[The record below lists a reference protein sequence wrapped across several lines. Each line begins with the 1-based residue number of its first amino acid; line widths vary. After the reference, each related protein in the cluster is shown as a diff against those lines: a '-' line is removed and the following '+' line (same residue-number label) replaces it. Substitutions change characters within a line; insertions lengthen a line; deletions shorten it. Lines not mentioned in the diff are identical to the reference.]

1 MAKES
6 KNNLETM
13 RHSLSHVLAMAVLD
27 MFPEGKLAI
36 GPAIDNG
43 FYYDF
48 DLPRTLIPEDLPILE
63 KKMKHFVKQNLKF
76 ERQDV
81 PIDEA
86 MKISKK
92 AKQPYKTEL
101 IEDLKKQGKKE
112 VSFYKTGSFIDL
124 CEGPHVDSTNKLGV
138 FKLSHTAGA
147 YWKGDEKNKMLQ
159 RIYAYAFET
168 QKELDEFLKNQEELK
183 KRDHRKIGKEMDL
196 FCFSSLV
203 GPGLPLFTPKGVII
217 IEELKAHVEKICYQ
231 YGFQK
236 VSTPSMAKIDL
247 FEMSGHKQKFGDELF
262 HVTSQHKQKHVL
274 RPVVCPHQTQ
284 IYASK
289 PRSYRDLPIRYME
302 SDKMFRSEKPGEV
315 GGLNRVLAITVEDG
329 HSFCRVDQVK
339 DEVKGLVNII
349 KEFYSALG
357 MLDELWISLSVR
369 DPKHPEKYIGDTK
382 DWDKCEKMLQEVSDE
397 MKLNAVKC
405 EGEAALY
412 GPKLDFQFKTA
423 LGKEIT
429 IPTVQLDFSTPKR
442 FGLVYTD
449 EKGKGVHPVMVHRAI
464 LGSYERFFVLLLE
477 HFAGDFPLWLAP
489 VQVKVIPVSDKF
501 EKIAK
506 TIETEL
512 KAANLRVESDDSDES
527 VGKKIRNAEMQK
539 IPYMLILGEKE
550 VKSKKLAVRSR
561 KNGDLG
567 QIDTKKLIEK
577 LRKEIDEKK

>member
-1 MAKES
+1 MAKEKS
-6 KNNLETM
+6 NLETM

-63 KKMKHFVKQNLKF
+63 KKMKHIVKQNLKF

-81 PIDEA
+81 PVDEA
-86 MKISKK
+86 LKISKK

-101 IEDLKKQGKKE
+101 VEDLKKAGKKT
-112 VSFYKTGSFIDL
+112 VSFYKTGSFVDL
-124 CEGPHVDSTNKLGV
+124 CEGPHVESTNKLGA
-138 FKLSHTAGA
+138 FTLSHTAGA

-183 KRDHRKIGKEMDL
+183 KRDHRKIGKDMDL
-196 FCFSSLV
+196 FCFSALV
-203 GPGLPLFTPKGVII
+203 GAGLPLFTPKGVII
-217 IEELKAHVEKICYQ
+217 IEELKKHVEKLCSD

-236 VSTPSMAKIDL
+236 ISTPALANIKL
-247 FEMSGHKQKFGDELF
+247 FEISGHKQKFGDELF
-262 HVTSQHKQKHVL
+262 HVTSKHKQKIVL
-274 RPVVCPHQTQ
+274 RPVTCPHMGQV
-284 IYASK
+284 YASR

-302 SDKMFRSEKPGEV
+302 SDKMFRAEKPGEV
-315 GGLNRVLAITVEDG
+315 GGLNRVYAITVEDG
-329 HSFCRVDQVK
+329 HTFCRVDQVK
-339 DEVKGLVNII
+339 EEVKGLVKII
-349 KEFYSALG
+349 KEFYTSLG
-357 MLDELWISLSVR
+357 MFDEFWVSLSFR
-369 DPKHPEKYIGDTK
+369 DPKTPEKYIGDTK
-382 DWDKCEKMLQEVSDE
+382 DWETCEKMLKEVSKE
-397 MKLNAVKC
+397 MGLNAKVC

-412 GPKLDFQFKTA
+412 GPKIDFQFKA
-423 LGKEIT
+423 ISGKEFA
-429 IPTVQLDFSTPKR
+429 IPTVQLDFSTPKS

-449 EKGKGVHPVMVHRAI
+449 EKGKDVHPVMVHRAI

-501 EKIAK
+501 EKFAK
-506 TIETEL
+506 TIEAEL
-512 KAANLRVESDDSDES
+512 KAANIRVEFDESDES

-539 IPYMLILGEKE
+539 IPYMLVLGEKE

-561 KNGDLG
+561 KYGDLG
-567 QIDTKKLIEK
+567 QIDIKKLIEK
-577 LRKEIDEKK
+577 LKKEIGDKK